1 MLEPLL
7 EAEAEAEARDQAP
20 EESVASA
27 ARPRAAGGGT
37 ASSAPLATAEAAADE
52 VADAAGAAVP
62 TEDVGDGPAA
72 PPSRLSLSQLGV
84 GSTNPFALRAA
95 AASPPPAPVS
105 ARAEGAA
112 ERAARVKRRLDRAL
126 AQGLLSQDT
135 ASGRGSGS
143 PVLRSIEAAVYS
155 SSAPLNGQ
163 ASFVF
168 IIDGDGKLVS
178 SSVGSA
184 SGDREVWSR
193 VARQTA
199 QALAQR
205 KLSVPKGKSV
215 RLTIAVT
222 SHLELPSG
230 ADPGVSVDVLGIPLK
245 QGGGP
250 RSTKVDLLN
259 PKNPLAPLSL
269 MGDPADIGAKA
280 RRMVHAHV
288 VSEELL

>member
-1 MLEPLL
+1 MLEPLV
-7 EAEAEAEARDQAP
+7 EAASEPVATDPPGPESLGAVAARP
-20 EESVASA
+20 SA
-27 ARPRAAGGGT
+27 ARHAPALAAAPAE
-37 ASSAPLATAEAAADE
+37 ASTDEAAADG
-52 VADAAGAAVP
+52 VADAIAEAGEPAGAP
-62 TEDVGDGPAA
+62 SDGPG
-72 PPSRLSLSQLGV
+72 LSLSQLGV
-84 GSTNPFALRAA
+84 GQGNPFMRRTEPAPP
-95 AASPPPAPVS
+95 PPPAPAT
-105 ARAEGAA
+105 ARE
-112 ERAARVKRRLDRAL
+112 EKTARVKRRLDRAL

-135 ASGRGSGS
+135 ASGRGAGS
-143 PVLRSIEAAVYS
+143 PVMRSLEAAVYA

-168 IIDGDGKLVS
+168 VIDGDGKLVS
-178 SSVGSA
+178 SSVGHA

-199 QALAQR
+199 QALAQK

-215 RLTIAVT
+215 RLTVAVS

-230 ADPGVSVDVLGIPLK
+230 ADPGVAVSALGIPLK
-245 QGGGP
+245 KGGGP

-259 PKNPLAPLSL
+259 PLNPLAPLSL
-269 MGDPADIGAKA
+269 LGDPADIGAKA